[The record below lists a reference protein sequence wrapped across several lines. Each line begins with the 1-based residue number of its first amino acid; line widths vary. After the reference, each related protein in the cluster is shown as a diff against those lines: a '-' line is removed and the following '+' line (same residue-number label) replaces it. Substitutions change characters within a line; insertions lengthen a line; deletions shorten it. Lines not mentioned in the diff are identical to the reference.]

1 MDPQQ
6 LEDVTNGIKALH
18 RSIKN
23 VSEIVFA
30 ISPLLALS
38 PRGWGGKT
46 SVNSAYLLRVSCV
59 LVSFSCL
66 LTMKKI
72 FSDLGN
78 MQPEILVRLEDYVLE
93 CIISISEGNSREEAM
108 QILHSQISSSMD
120 SLRSDKKAMSWFNL
134 CTGFNMDS
142 TSPLFGCPATPS
154 TREFIKF
161 HVILCLTS
169 LKMAPIYSTTF
180 SEQEGWPLLLIHGLI
195 PPSSLLGHPPTYK
208 GETYH
213 RRDASTRGE
222 SRGQMIFSSLTLNI
236 RKRMILPSRR

>member
-6 LEDVTNGIKALH
+6 LEDVSNGIKALH

-23 VSEIVFA
+23 VCEIVFA

-46 SVNSAYLLRVSCV
+46 SVNSAYLLRVSHV
-59 LVSFSCL
+59 LVSFSWL

-78 MQPEILVRLEDYVLE
+78 TRPEILVRLEDYVLE

-108 QILHSQISSSMD
+108 QILYSQISSSME
-120 SLRSDKKAMSWFNL
+120 SLRSDKIAMSWFDL
-134 CTGFNMDS
+134 SSGFHTDS
-142 TSPLFGCPATPS
+142 TSPIFQYPATPS

-161 HVILCLTS
+161 HVSLCLTS
-169 LKMAPIYSTTF
+169 LKMSSIFSTTL
-180 SEQEGWPLLLIHGLI
+180 SEQEGWPLLQILGII
-195 PPSSLLGHPPTYK
+195 PPSSLLGHPLTYK

-213 RRDASTRGE
+213 HHDASTRGE
-222 SRGQMIFSSLTLNI
+222 FRALMNFLSLTSNI
-236 RKRMILPSRR
+236 RKRIILPSRR